1 MKKIL
6 FILIITGSF
15 ISCSDKKSENLPAA
29 AGISG
34 DMYLVMDSLQ
44 WKGQLGATLD
54 STFNAEM
61 KGLPRTEYT
70 YNMHWIDPRKLN
82 FILKQRRN
90 LIFATTLDKRTY
102 GAAIIKKIFTP
113 DFLEKIKS
121 DPTLYVSTSKNVF
134 AKGQEVM
141 YLFGNNEKELIANI
155 RKNRQQLIDYFDKT
169 ERDRLTKS
177 LLKSG
182 QLKGLSDWMK
192 KNMKADLQIP
202 FGYKLV
208 INEKDFVWVRQ
219 INPKDDKDIFIARK
233 KYLSPDQFKKDSLI
247 KFRNE
252 ICKKYL
258 FEDPDVSDSY
268 LITETTVP
276 FVPVES
282 RQIYFNKHFAME
294 TRGLWRA
301 NNYSM
306 GGPFVSY
313 SLVDEATG
321 YFYYLE
327 GFTFSP
333 SRSQRE
339 IMRELETILYSFKT
353 SDQIIVSKTK

>member
-141 YLFGNNEKELIANI
+141 YLFGNNEKEC
-155 RKNRQQLIDYFDKT
+155 Y
-169 ERDRLTKS
+169 
-177 LLKSG
+177 
-182 QLKGLSDWMK
+182 
-192 KNMKADLQIP
+192 
-202 FGYKLV
+202 
-208 INEKDFVWVRQ
+208 
-219 INPKDDKDIFIARK
+219 IFIA
-233 KYLSPDQFKKDSLI
+233 S
-247 KFRNE
+247 
-252 ICKKYL
+252 CL
-258 FEDPDVSDSY
+258 FNCS
-268 LITETTVP
+268 
-276 FVPVES
+276 
-282 RQIYFNKHFAME
+282 
-294 TRGLWRA
+294 
-301 NNYSM
+301 
-306 GGPFVSY
+306 
-313 SLVDEATG
+313 
-321 YFYYLE
+321 
-327 GFTFSP
+327 
-333 SRSQRE
+333 
-339 IMRELETILYSFKT
+339 
-353 SDQIIVSKTK
+353 